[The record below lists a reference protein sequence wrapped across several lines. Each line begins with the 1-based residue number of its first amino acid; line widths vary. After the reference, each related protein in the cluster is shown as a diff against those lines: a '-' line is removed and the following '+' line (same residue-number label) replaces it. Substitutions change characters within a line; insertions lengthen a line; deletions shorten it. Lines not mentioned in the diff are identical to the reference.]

1 MMDFMSYSILID
13 HRCTVHVLYFRVEM
27 ENNAFLFQY
36 GLYAG
41 GNIPVFAANQFGIP
55 FEYRHLRTE
64 RGIHGSKFQ
73 ADIASTH
80 NHQPFGKFF
89 QFHDGSAGVYAGI
102 LFYSIN
108 RWYDGFRTGIYK
120 DLRRLQFN
128 YFCLRPH
135 FYHIRTGKR
144 SDTCIHR
151 HIRIISQI
159 MIILIPQ
166 ERSHLF
172 FTTNGLTII
181 ILLLFPRSLYRSFLS
196 QMYQRLCR
204 NTADIDT
211 RASIHTIRTF
221 YYGNRLLT
229 FCKFGSQGL
238 PTLAET
244 NDNGIILFHI
254 FIFLIV
260 PVRSSHCLL
269 I

>member
-1 MMDFMSYSILID
+1 MSYSILIN
-13 HRCTVHVLYFRVEM
+13 HCCTVHGLYFRVEM

-41 GNIPVFAANQFGIP
+41 GNIPVFATNQFGIP

-80 NHQPFGKFF
+80 NHQPLGKFF
-89 QFHDGSAGVYAGI
+89 QFHDGSAGVYARI

-120 DLRRLQFN
+120 DLRRVQFN

-159 MIILIPQ
+159 MIVLITQ
-166 ERSHLF
+166 EGSHLF
-172 FTTNGLTII
+172 FTANGLTII
-181 ILLLFPRSLYRSFLS
+181 VLLLFPRSLYRSFLS
-196 QMYQRLCR
+196 QMHQRLCR

-211 RASIHTIRTF
+211 RASIHTI
-221 YYGNRLLT
+221 
-229 FCKFGSQGL
+229 
-238 PTLAET
+238 
-244 NDNGIILFHI
+244 
-254 FIFLIV
+254 
-260 PVRSSHCLL
+260 
-269 I
+269 